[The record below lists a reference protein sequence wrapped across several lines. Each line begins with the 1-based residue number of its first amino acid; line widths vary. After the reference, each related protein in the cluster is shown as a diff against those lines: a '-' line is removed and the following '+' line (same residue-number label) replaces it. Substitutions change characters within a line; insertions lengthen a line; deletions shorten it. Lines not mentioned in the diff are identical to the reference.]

1 MSATPQDF
9 HLWSQLTGNPYPRTA
24 AEQMYLAPHVRTFVQ
39 NIGKQGGYVPQ
50 QSRIRRGIDILGKTA
65 LAAGGLALAGLAGK
79 HYAEQQG
86 VPVDTVYRTEP
97 LDREGVQ
104 DVEWTPG
111 WGGTTNQGGAYEGGA
126 PVQPQGP
133 TRPQG
138 GPSSGLTY
146 EDPWAGSYTTPSAD
160 VGRPPGVTLTNLG
173 LVPLS
178 SEPAAIRIAN
188 APVPSPQGPGP
199 ESLVGE
205 SNIQL
210 GTPSQTP
217 IQRAEGQN
225 DLTLY
230 GHPQPGSVEAFRAS
244 REYAQMKQDYPGMH
258 DIVSPTEPAST
269 VQVAARE
276 LPQVVRESRDVTPPT
291 PAQQLG
297 QGGVSPDIQAVQI
310 AKGAPPG
317 SDPREFTVAPAAA
330 KARRLARAR
339 SLSSGEET
347 QVPEGPDFHPGIER
361 VNSMTRSSGRQIQ
374 GDLASGGELTLF
386 NPSSGQSL
394 PLSHPLAQSV
404 LSRYGIDQE
413 DVMAHHLHTM
423 RSAGA
428 DPVAAQANLQAAPTE
443 LSEQEERE
451 MLHLLHYPGHHTAT
465 QRRRI
470 TELGNKRAAGLTA
483 STEAPAVPTGATVRS
498 RSTET
503 VPTPRVVIQQEAPA
517 APTGATVRS
526 RSAGPSEQEKRE
538 LMASLNQ
545 THLHISRDQ
554 REMLRDQLLREKYS
568 ASPAASTEAAVQS
581 ETISPK
587 AFLSEKIGREPRAGV
602 QATEQRRSMMT
613 PMVIPARDN
622 EPARIQFHREHGMV
636 PPVKAGSSI
645 AFGHQDEQSRRLS
658 AIQNLGYDPNE
669 TESPMWW

>member
-199 ESLVGE
+199 ESLVGD

-317 SDPREFTVAPAAA
+317 SDPREFMVAPAAA

-428 DPVAAQANLQAAPTE
+428 DPVAAQANLQ
-443 LSEQEERE
+443 
-451 MLHLLHYPGHHTAT
+451 
-465 QRRRI
+465 
-470 TELGNKRAAGLTA
+470 
-483 STEAPAVPTGATVRS
+483 AVPTGATVRS